1 MHNILD
7 IACGPGG
14 WVLDLAFEYPK
25 TKVVGIDISST
36 MVEYARVQAW
46 TQGLENA
53 SFTVLNAL
61 QPLAFPD
68 HPFDLVNARSLV
80 GFMPDKAWPVLLQEC
95 TRVTR
100 PGGVIRMTEFDE
112 PGTTNSAASSNATT
126 YPVKVFFSKYPESV
140 NTNSL
145 VYAVDRT
152 SPTIAVGTFSLQ
164 LLIAG
169 PTLTEQRAG
178 YFTELNTM
186 LSGPSNCSGALPVGG
201 PDFFLT
207 LNKKGSVP
215 ETGTATV
222 KFCRSLYSS
231 GIGAD
236 ARVQAEVTATLK
248 QFSNIKKVVIL
259 TKDGHCSSGS
269 RPPRRLRARAIG
281 RCWS

>member
-1 MHNILD
+1 MKSLQNTNQNSSASSRRPRFIGLVVVSILMMS
-7 IACGPGG
+7 AFVLGG
-14 WVLDLAFEYPK
+14 FSEHLAPSAK
-25 TKVVGIDISST
+25 
-36 MVEYARVQAW
+36 
-46 TQGLENA
+46 
-53 SFTVLNAL
+53 
-61 QPLAFPD
+61 
-68 HPFDLVNARSLV
+68 
-80 GFMPDKAWPVLLQEC
+80 
-95 TRVTR
+95 
-100 PGGVIRMTEFDE
+100 
-112 PGTTNSAASSNATT
+112 AASITHKTT
-126 YPVKVFFSKYPESV
+126 SVNTASYQVKVFFSKYPESV
-140 NTNSL
+140 SGYPSA
-145 VYAVDRT
+145 VYSVDRT

-222 KFCRSLYSS
+222 KFCRSLFSS

-236 ARVQAEVTATLK
+236 ARVQAEITATLK

-259 TKDGHCSSGS
+259 TKDGHCFGDESGKDFC
-269 RPPRRLRARAIG
+269 LR
-281 RCWS
+281 